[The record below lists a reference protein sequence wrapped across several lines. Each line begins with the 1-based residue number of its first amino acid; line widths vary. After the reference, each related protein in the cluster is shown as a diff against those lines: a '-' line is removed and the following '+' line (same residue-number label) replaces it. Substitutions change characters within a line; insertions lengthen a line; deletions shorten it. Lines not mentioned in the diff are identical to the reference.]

1 MITQWA
7 GLSWLAMR
15 HMWLAP
21 VFVFLIIL
29 IVMRAKRVLNI
40 HNLLTSPRWRSFLL
54 QNSSKVRLVI
64 QSVLMIF
71 GLIALFFAFLRPAI
85 QQGEQI
91 VEQEGR
97 DLFIAVDISRSMLAQ
112 DLQPNR
118 LEMAKR
124 KIRSLVSRLKAE
136 RVGLILFS
144 GNAIV
149 QCPLTTDI
157 AAFYMFLDTID
168 SETIS
173 SGTTAIDK
181 AIRKAIDA
189 YAGFEDKKSK
199 LLVLFTD
206 GEDFSSNLAGLKKK
220 ANELGIHI
228 FTVGVATQ
236 EGAPIPEFDKNGKP
250 SGHIVDKRGKVVIS
264 KLNEGILQSLAIDS
278 GGIYLPVT
286 QNNSDLN
293 QLISKIEQFEKEKF
307 DDKKIELFEEQYTY
321 FVAMSFIC
329 FALAWFL

>member
-1 MITQWA
+1 MITQWV

-21 VFVFLIIL
+21 VFILLIVLIL
-29 IVMRAKRVLNI
+29 IRAQRVLKI
-40 HNLLTSPRWRSFLL
+40 YNLLTSARWRSFLL
-54 QNSSKVRLVI
+54 QNSSKLRLI
-64 QSVLMIF
+64 SQSMLMVL
-71 GLIALFFAFLRPAI
+71 GLVALFFAFLRPAV
-85 QQGEQI
+85 QKGEQI

-124 KIRSLVSRLKAE
+124 KIRALVSRLKAE

-144 GNAIV
+144 GNALV
-149 QCPLTTDI
+149 QCPLTTDH
-157 AAFYMFLDTID
+157 AAFYMFLDAVD

-206 GEDFSSNLAGLKKK
+206 GEDFSSNLVGLKKK
-220 ANELGIHI
+220 AHELGIHI
-228 FTVGVATQ
+228 FTMGVATQ

-250 SGHIVDKRGKVVIS
+250 AGHIVDKRGKVVIS
-264 KLNEGILQSLAIDS
+264 KLNEGILQSLATDS
-278 GGIYLPVT
+278 GGIYLPVS
-286 QNNSDLN
+286 QNNSDLTH
-293 QLISKIEQFEKEKF
+293 LISKIEQFEKEKF
-307 DDKKIELFEEQYTY
+307 DDKKIELYEERYPF
-321 FVAMSFIC
+321 FVAVSFVC